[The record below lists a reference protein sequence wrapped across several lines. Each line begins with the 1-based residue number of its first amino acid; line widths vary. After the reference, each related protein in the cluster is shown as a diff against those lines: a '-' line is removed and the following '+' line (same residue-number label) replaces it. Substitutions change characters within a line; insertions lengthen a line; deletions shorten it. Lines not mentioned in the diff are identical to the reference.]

1 MSNFSRVAMINAI
14 RKDFEFMEN
23 NNQNTAIQE
32 GATTTVEAG
41 AAGQTEKLFTE
52 AEVNAKIQSEG
63 DKIRTKYANRVKELE
78 DEVKKLTPVQK
89 SEAEIDFENRLASL
103 EAREKKLNFLEN
115 LKAKG
120 VSHELSD
127 YIREDADLDK
137 LSATLTKIVND
148 TVTERVRQTGYKPTD
163 HKSGETV
170 TAEAF
175 AKMSLDEKERLF
187 AENPE
192 IYRSLV
198 GR

>member
-1 MSNFSRVAMINAI
+1 
-14 RKDFEFMEN
+14 ME
-23 NNQNTAIQE
+23 NNQNTTVQE
-32 GATTTVEAG
+32 GATVTVEGAG
-41 AAGQTEKLFTE
+41 SQTEKTFTE
-52 AEVNAKIQSEG
+52 AEVNARIQSET
-63 DKIRTKYANRVKELE
+63 DRVRTKYANRVKELE
-78 DEVKKLTPVQK
+78 DEVKKLTPAQK

-120 VSHELSD
+120 VSDELSD
-127 YIREDADLDK
+127 YIKEDADLDK

>member
-1 MSNFSRVAMINAI
+1 
-14 RKDFEFMEN
+14 ME
-23 NNQNTAIQE
+23 NNQNTTTQE
-32 GATTTVEAG
+32 GATVTVEGAG
-41 AAGQTEKLFTE
+41 GQTEKTFTE
-52 AEVNAKIQSEG
+52 AEVNARIQSET
-63 DKIRTKYANRVKELE
+63 DRVRTKYANRVKELE
-78 DEVKKLTPVQK
+78 DEVKKLTPAQK

-103 EAREKKLNFLEN
+103 EARERKLNFLEN

-120 VSHELSD
+120 VSDELSD

>member
-1 MSNFSRVAMINAI
+1 
-14 RKDFEFMEN
+14 MEN
-23 NNQNTAIQE
+23 NNQNTTTQE

-41 AAGQTEKLFTE
+41 AAGQTEKTFTE
-52 AEVNAKIQSEG
+52 AEVNARIQSET
-63 DKIRTKYANRVKELE
+63 DKVRTKYAGKVKELE
-78 DEVKKLTPVQK
+78 DEIKKLKPVEK

-120 VSHELSD
+120 VSDELSD
-127 YIREDADLDK
+127 YIKEDADLDK
-137 LSATLTKIVND
+137 LSATLTKIVNN
-148 TVTERVRQTGYKPTD
+148 TVIERVKQTGYKPTD

-175 AKMSLDEKERLF
+175 AKMSLDEKERLY